1 MKKITNVEALEMV
14 LAMDLSDELRAKI
27 ETMKASFERKN
38 GAKSSP
44 TKTQIENVGIKDEII
59 AFLETVEQATIT
71 EIMKGLEREISNQKV
86 SALVRQLIQD
96 EKVVRLEEK
105 RKAFF
110 KLAQ

>member
-27 ETMKASFERKN
+27 ETMKASFERKRN
-38 GAKSSP
+38 AKSGP
-44 TKTQIENVGIKDEII
+44 TKTQVENESIKDEIVV
-59 AFLETVEQATIT
+59 FLGTVEKATIT
-71 EIMKGLEREISNQKV
+71 DIMKGLEREISNQKV

-96 EKVVRLEEK
+96 EKVVRFEEK

-110 KLAQ
+110 KLA